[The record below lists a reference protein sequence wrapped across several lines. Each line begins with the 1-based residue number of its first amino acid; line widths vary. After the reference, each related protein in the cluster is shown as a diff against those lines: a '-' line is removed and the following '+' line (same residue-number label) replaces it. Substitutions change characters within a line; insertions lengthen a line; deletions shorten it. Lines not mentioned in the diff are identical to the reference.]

1 MDNQKLVVV
10 MVGLPAR
17 GKTHVARKL
26 SRYLSWLG
34 YRTRLFNV
42 GSYRRAR
49 LGPGQSAEFFDPTNE
64 SANEARHAVSAEAL
78 EDLIKFVEREGRVGI
93 FDATNTTREK
103 RAWVEQRCR
112 AAGFDV
118 LFVELVCDDPIV
130 IEVNVRA
137 TKTLSQDYEGMD
149 PEQATRDFRARIE
162 NYERVYEPL
171 DESDGRFVKVMD
183 LGQTVVAHRI
193 HGYLESRIVAF
204 LLASR
209 PTRRVVWLSRHG
221 ESRFNAQGRIGG
233 DSELTSAGQ
242 LYAENL
248 SRFVAQHNEADA
260 PPVILTS
267 TLRRTMQTAA
277 SIPHPKT
284 ALRAL
289 DELNAGICDGLT
301 YAQIAERYPSEYAS
315 RAEDKLRYR
324 YPGGESYEDVIQRL
338 ESVIWEIERS
348 IRPVLVVAHQAV
360 VRALYAYFMDW
371 SPEVCPHL
379 DAPLHTV
386 LELSPQPYGC
396 EERRYPLGPLPPRAQ
411 PLLGGRHR

>member
-1 MDNQKLVVV
+1 MDQKLVVV

-26 SRYLSWLG
+26 GRYLSWLG
-34 YRTRLFNV
+34 YRTRVFNV

-49 LGPGQSAEFFDPTNE
+49 LGPGQSAGFFDPTNE
-64 SANEARHAVSAEAL
+64 TANAARHNVSAEAL
-78 EDLIKFVEREGRVGI
+78 EDLLLFLGGEGRIGI
-93 FDATNTTREK
+93 FDATNTTRDK
-103 RAWVEQRCR
+103 RQFVEQRCR
-112 AAGFDV
+112 AVGHDV

-137 TKTLSQDYEGMD
+137 TKTLSQDYEGVD
-149 PEQATRDFRARIE
+149 PEEALADFRARIE
-162 NYERVYEPL
+162 HYERVYEPL
-171 DESDGRFVKVMD
+171 DESDGRFVKVLD
-183 LGQTVVAHRI
+183 LGQTVVAHRV
-193 HGYLESRIVAF
+193 HGYVESRIVAF

-221 ESRFNAQGRIGG
+221 ESRYNSLGRIGG
-233 DSELTSAGQ
+233 DSDLTSAGE
-242 LYAENL
+242 LYAQNL
-248 SRFVAQHNEADA
+248 AQFVRERSDRDTW
-260 PPVILTS
+260 PLVLTS
-267 TLRRTMQTAA
+267 TLRRTKQTAA
-277 SIPHPKT
+277 PLPGEKI

-289 DELNAGICDGLT
+289 DELNAGICDGMT
-301 YAQIAERYPSEYAS
+301 YAQIAERHPGEYAA

-338 ESVIWEIERS
+338 EPVIWEIERS
-348 IRPVLVVAHQAV
+348 VRPVLVVAHQAV

-386 LELSPQPYGC
+386 LELSPQAYGC
-396 EERRYPLGPLPPRAQ
+396 EERRYPLGPLPPRPQ
-411 PLLGGRHR
+411 PLLGARRR